1 MCYTV
6 VEAPQRYGRW
16 CEAQFIVGQLETD
29 SSKGAI
35 MCRVWDCLQLRAV
48 KTPDT
53 SIKKDL
59 LQEVFFYWLGKKFGG
74 FFRRKNQNLGGVLRP
89 PLGAECQ
96 IGVKI
101 DLFLTLPRDFS
112 REPRDE
118 KSSLGGRKSSL
129 GKIKK
134 QKMLIFFIKRVTMY
148 KK

>member
-89 PLGAECQ
+89 PIKCRVPNFKKKCCKRYSIKGLGHFFFGDFLATFLDVSATFQGRCQ
-96 IGVKI
+96 LEVYMC
-101 DLFLTLPRDFS
+101 LT
-112 REPRDE
+112 
-118 KSSLGGRKSSL
+118 
-129 GKIKK
+129 
-134 QKMLIFFIKRVTMY
+134 
-148 KK
+148 

>member
-1 MCYTV
+1 MVGDRCQKVCYTV

-74 FFRRKNQNLGGVLRP
+74 FFRRKNQNLGGGTTTPHKVP
-89 PLGAECQ
+89 SA
-96 IGVKI
+96 K
-101 DLFLTLPRDFS
+101 F
-112 REPRDE
+112 
-118 KSSLGGRKSSL
+118 
-129 GKIKK
+129 
-134 QKMLIFFIKRVTMY
+134 
-148 KK
+148 

>member
-74 FFRRKNQNLGGVLRP
+74 FFRRKNQNLGGYYDP
-89 PLGAECQ
+89 PYSAECQ
-96 IGVKI
+96 IKKKSA
-101 DLFLTLPRDFS
+101 LKPCAPRVYMVRNLGDFS
-112 REPRDE
+112 ATFRANLANLS
-118 KSSLGGRKSSL
+118 KKIRKKL
-129 GKIKK
+129 H
-134 QKMLIFFIKRVTMY
+134 
-148 KK
+148 